1 MGITILRKI
10 LMLLVFSIYTGCG
23 FLPLHNHPDSM
34 DIFKNISIQSED
46 TLIAFLIKEAL
57 EEKAPFNKGSQI
69 TLQTKPT
76 IKNSYGVITKENE
89 ITRYSVTLDVE
100 YSLLTIQKINFC
112 LVTRSQ
118 QHQTIALL

>member
-10 LMLLVFSIYTGCG
+10 FMLLVFSIYTGCG

-57 EEKAPFNKGSQI
+57 EEKAPLIRALK
-69 TLQTKPT
+69 LLYKP
-76 IKNSYGVITKENE
+76 NPP
-89 ITRYSVTLDVE
+89 
-100 YSLLTIQKINFC
+100 
-112 LVTRSQ
+112 
-118 QHQTIALL
+118 